1 MSFSGIPITSFLTS
15 NYVEPGK
22 TEGRMICSWRCLADM
37 VEKHEEELCNCDYR
51 LVYILSKACESYT
64 SFSVSLSLLY
74 SLTEQKD
81 FSRFISVA
89 KEKKR
94 FSREFNLSDML
105 GKSISEE
112 LNFNGLTLQSQN
124 AKCFTRKNFCFIV
137 MNLSIQSK
145 KENFEMCDFCK
156 MRTSE
161 PFKAC

>member
-1 MSFSGIPITSFLTS
+1 
-15 NYVEPGK
+15 
-22 TEGRMICSWRCLADM
+22 M

-51 LVYILSKACESYT
+51 LVYIQVKLVKVTSPFLFHYLFYIHSQSKKI
-64 SFSVSLSLLY
+64 FLDLFPLPR
-74 SLTEQKD
+74 K
-81 FSRFISVA
+81 
-89 KEKKR
+89 KKR

-112 LNFNGLTLQSQN
+112 LNFNGLILQSQN
-124 AKCFTRKNFCFIV
+124 AKYFTRKNFSFIV

-161 PFKAC
+161 PFKSC

>member
-1 MSFSGIPITSFLTS
+1 
-15 NYVEPGK
+15 
-22 TEGRMICSWRCLADM
+22 M

-89 KEKKR
+89 KEKKH
-94 FSREFNLSDML
+94 FRENLIYRICSKNVFRRNL
-105 GKSISEE
+105 ISTVSHY
-112 LNFNGLTLQSQN
+112 NRKN
-124 AKCFTRKNFCFIV
+124 AKCFTRKNFSFIA

-145 KENFEMCDFCK
+145 KKKIKMFNFCK

-161 PFKAC
+161 PFKPC